1 MPLFVAV
8 HKWKKENFVIVTKKV
23 LKVLGN
29 LLEGVSLCSSY
40 VYDTGAWC
48 VYTAESSEA
57 GGQIK
62 AFLAQVPEMG
72 TEVVP
77 VLQFYPPSPDIY
89 AMIYNLLEITTK

>member
-8 HKWKKENFVIVTKKV
+8 HKWKKEDFVIVAKKV
-23 LKVLGN
+23 LKVLGEPP
-29 LLEGVSLCSSY
+29 EGVSLCSSY

-57 GGQIK
+57 EEQIK
-62 AFLAQVPEMG
+62 AFLARVPEME
-72 TEVVP
+72 TEVIP

-89 AMIYNLLEITTK
+89 AMMYNLLQITTK

>member
-8 HKWKKENFVIVTKKV
+8 HKWKKEDFVTVSKKV
-23 LKVLGN
+23 LRALGS
-29 LLEGVSLCSSY
+29 LPQGVSLCSSY

-57 GGQIK
+57 GEQVK
-62 AFLAQVPEMG
+62 AFLAQVPEME